1 MTGRVTAMALRHRDM
16 ASGLT
21 PLSPTLK
28 TNFVYLQH
36 EEGIWKMADG
46 YCQVYGYGS
55 CIIFYLWRLRGKV
68 DNICWR
74 FFSYIS
80 NSLCRSLAC

>member
-16 ASGLT
+16 ASGST

-46 YCQVYGYGS
+46 YCQVFND
-55 CIIFYLWRLRGKV
+55 CLLCLIILKNLGLFTW
-68 DNICWR
+68 
-74 FFSYIS
+74 
-80 NSLCRSLAC
+80 LCLLL